1 MTDLHKRK
9 QENCKM
15 QALATP
21 HQKDVG
27 QKCHK
32 TEMERWD
39 PEEGVNPWTLD
50 AKGFMPA
57 LGAFLSETKKGPI

>member
-1 MTDLHKRK
+1 
-9 QENCKM
+9 M